1 MMLTM
6 EREALTPRILVE
18 EVQNLFSLPDVALRL
33 NEMVGAPETTNKQIV
48 DVLQLDAGLAA
59 TVLRLANSAWYGLS
73 SKVDTLSRAITLIG
87 HGALRDLVLAAAFI
101 KRFQGIPG
109 EFVNMKTFWDN
120 SVACG
125 VVARNLSRRCRLHES
140 EQMFLAGLLHKIGRL
155 VFFEARPNL
164 YREVLSQAED
174 SSEAAIIASER
185 NVFGFSYAELGGEL
199 LKSWRLPPILQN
211 VVANQL
217 QSEKFTD
224 YPRERAILQVAA
236 DMARF
241 LSPDIKLGPGEV
253 LYKPEF
259 ADVVWMDLGI
269 TEEGL
274 MEVADISLI
283 QTYEL
288 IEIVNP
294 R

>member
-1 MMLTM
+1 M
-6 EREALTPRILVE
+6 TPSELVA
-18 EVQNLFSLPDVALRL
+18 EVQQLFSLPDVALRL
-33 NEMVGAPETTNKQIV
+33 NELVGDPDTTNKQIV
-48 DVLQLDAGLAA
+48 EVLQLDAGLAA
-59 TVLRLANSAWYGLS
+59 TVLRLANSAWYGLPN
-73 SKVDTLSRAITLIG
+73 KVDTLSRAITLIG

-155 VFFEARPNL
+155 VFFEARPNQ
-164 YREVLSQAED
+164 YREVLAQAAD
-174 SSEAAIIASER
+174 NSEASIIASER
-185 NVFGFSYAELGGEL
+185 RVFGFCYAEVGGEL
-199 LKSWRLPPILQN
+199 LKLWQLPPILQS

-217 QSEKFTD
+217 NSDKLTD
-224 YPRERAILQVAA
+224 YPRERAVLQLAA
-236 DMARF
+236 DMAHF

-253 LYKPEF
+253 LYEPRFEE
-259 ADVVWMDLGI
+259 VVWMDLGLKP
-269 TEEGL
+269 EEVT
-274 MEVADISLI
+274 EVADISLI

-288 IEIVNP
+288 IEIVNS

>member
-1 MMLTM
+1 MQD
-6 EREALTPRILVE
+6 ALLRPPLSPRLLVE
-18 EVQNLFSLPDVALRL
+18 EVQHLFSLPDVALRL
-33 NEMVGAPETTNKQIV
+33 NELVGDPDTTNKEIV
-48 DVLQLDAGLAA
+48 EVLQLDAGLAA

-73 SKVDTLSRAITLIG
+73 SKVDTLSRAVTLIG

-109 EFVNMKTFWDN
+109 EFVNMKSFWDN

-125 VVARNLSRRCRLHES
+125 VVARNLSRRCRLRES

-155 VFFEARPNL
+155 VFFEARPRQ
-164 YREVLSQAED
+164 YREVLAQAAD
-174 SSEAAIIASER
+174 SSEAALVASER
-185 NVFGFSYAELGGEL
+185 QVFGFHHADLGGEL
-199 LKSWRLPPILQN
+199 LRSWRLPPLLG
-211 VVANQL
+211 VVVTHQL
-217 QSEKFTD
+217 DSGVLTD

-253 LYKPEF
+253 RYTPRFEE
-259 ADVVWMDLGI
+259 VVWMDLGL
-269 TEEGL
+269 TPEAVA
-274 MEVADISLI
+274 EVADISLI
-283 QTYEL
+283 QAYEL

-294 R
+294 G

>member
-1 MMLTM
+1 MPIADAD
-6 EREALTPRILVE
+6 ALTPQRLVQ
-18 EVQNLFSLPDVALRL
+18 EVQHLFSLPDVALRL
-33 NEMVGAPETTNKQIV
+33 NDMVGNPDTTNKQIV
-48 DVLQLDAGLAA
+48 EVLQLDAGLAA
-59 TVLRLANSAWYGLS
+59 TVLRLANSAWYGLP

-87 HGALRDLVLAAAFI
+87 HRALRDLVLAAAFI

-155 VFFEARPNL
+155 VFFEARPND
-164 YREVLSQAED
+164 YREVLAQAAD
-174 SSEAAIIASER
+174 TSEASIIAAER
-185 NVFGFSYAELGGEL
+185 RVFGFCYAELGGEL
-199 LKSWRLPPILQN
+199 LKLWRLPPILQN

-217 QSEKFTD
+217 NSERYTD

-236 DMARF
+236 DMAHF

-253 LYKPEF
+253 RYTPVF
-259 ADVVWMDLGI
+259 DDVVWMDLGI
-269 TEEGL
+269 TPEEL
-274 MEVADISLI
+274 NEVTDISLL

>member
-1 MMLTM
+1 M
-6 EREALTPRILVE
+6 EPRELVE
-18 EVQNLFSLPDVALRL
+18 EVQHLFSLPDVALRL
-33 NEMVGAPETTNKQIV
+33 NELVGDPDTTNKQIV
-48 DVLQLDAGLAA
+48 EVLQLDAGLAA
-59 TVLRLANSAWYGLS
+59 TVLRLANSAWYGLP

-155 VFFEARPNL
+155 VFFEARPNQ
-164 YREVLSQAED
+164 YREVLAQAAD
-174 SSEAAIIASER
+174 GSEASIIASER
-185 NVFGFSYAELGGEL
+185 DVFGFCYAELGGEL
-199 LKSWRLPPILQN
+199 LSNWHLPPILQN
-211 VVANQL
+211 VVANHL
-217 QSEKFTD
+217 NSEKFTD

-236 DMARF
+236 DMAHF

-253 LYKPEF
+253 RYTPEF
-259 ADVVWMDLGI
+259 SEVVWMDLGI
-269 TEEGL
+269 TPEDLG
-274 MEVADISLI
+274 EVADISLI

>member
-1 MMLTM
+1 MPAVDPD
-6 EREALTPRILVE
+6 ALTSQILVE
-18 EVQNLFSLPDVALRL
+18 EVQHLFSLPDVALRL
-33 NEMVGAPETTNKQIV
+33 NDLVGNPDTTNKQIV
-48 DVLQLDAGLAA
+48 EVLQLDVGLAA
-59 TVLRLANSAWYGLS
+59 TVLRLANSAWYGLP

-101 KRFQGIPG
+101 QRFQGIPG

-155 VFFEARPNL
+155 VFFESRPNL
-164 YREVLSQAED
+164 YREVLAQATD
-174 SSEAAIIASER
+174 TSEAGIIAAER
-185 NVFGFSYAELGGEL
+185 QVFGFSHAELGGEL
-199 LKSWRLPPILQN
+199 LKRWHLPPILQN

-217 QSEKFTD
+217 NSERYTD

-236 DMARF
+236 DMAHF

-253 LYKPEF
+253 NYTPVF
-259 ADVVWMDLGI
+259 DDVVWMDLGI
-269 TEEGL
+269 TPEGL
-274 MEVADISLI
+274 GEVTDISLI

-288 IEIVNP
+288 IEIINSK
-294 R
+294 

>member
-1 MMLTM
+1 M
-6 EREALTPRILVE
+6 TPQELVA
-18 EVQNLFSLPDVALRL
+18 EVQSLFSLPDVALRL
-33 NEMVGAPETTNKQIV
+33 NDLVGQPKTTNKQIV
-48 DVLQLDAGLAA
+48 EVLQLDAGLAA
-59 TVLRLANSAWYGLS
+59 TVLRLANSAWYGLP

-109 EFVNMKTFWDN
+109 EFVNMKSFWDN

-125 VVARNLSRRCRLHES
+125 VVARNLSRRCRMHES

-155 VFFEARPNL
+155 VFFEARPNQ

-174 SSEAAIIASER
+174 DSEAAIVASER
-185 NVFGFSYAELGGEL
+185 RVFGFSYAEVGGEL
-199 LKSWRLPPILQN
+199 LKLWRLPPILQN

-224 YPRERAILQVAA
+224 YPRERAVLQVAA
-236 DMARF
+236 DMASF
-241 LSPDIKLGPGEV
+241 LSPDVKLGPGE
-253 LYKPEF
+253 LRYEPKFEE
-259 ADVVWMDLGI
+259 VVWMDLGI
-269 TEEGL
+269 TPEDL

-294 R
+294 K

>member
-1 MMLTM
+1 MRPQ
-6 EREALTPRILVE
+6 ELVD

-33 NEMVGAPETTNKQIV
+33 NELVGHPDTTNKQIV
-48 DVLQLDAGLAA
+48 EVLQLDAGLAA
-59 TVLRLANSAWYGLS
+59 TVLRLANSAWYGLPK
-73 SKVDTLSRAITLIG
+73 KVDTLSRAITLIG

-155 VFFEARPNL
+155 VFFEARPVQ
-164 YREVLSQAED
+164 YREVLARASD
-174 SSEAAIIASER
+174 SSETAIVTAER
-185 NVFGFSYAELGGEL
+185 QVFGYCYAELGGAL
-199 LKSWRLPPILQN
+199 LKNWQLPPILQN

-217 QSEKFTD
+217 NSHARTD
-224 YPRERAILQVAA
+224 YPRERAILQVAG
-236 DMARF
+236 DMAHF
-241 LSPDIKLGPGEV
+241 LSPDIKIGPGEV
-253 LYKPEF
+253 RYAPAFE
-259 ADVVWMDLGI
+259 DVVWMDLGI
-269 TEEGL
+269 AAEEL
-274 MEVADISLI
+274 VEVTDVSLI

-288 IEIVNP
+288 IEIINP

>member
-1 MMLTM
+1 M
-6 EREALTPRILVE
+6 TPQELVA
-18 EVQNLFSLPDVALRL
+18 EVRHLFSLPDVALRL
-33 NEMVGAPETTNKQIV
+33 NELVGDPDATNKQIV
-48 DVLQLDAGLAA
+48 EILQLDAGLAA

-125 VVARNLSRRCRLHES
+125 VVSRNLSKRCRLHES

-155 VFFEARPNL
+155 VFFEARPNQ
-164 YREVLSQAED
+164 YREVLAQAAD
-174 SSEAAIIASER
+174 GSEAAIITSER
-185 NVFGFSYAELGGEL
+185 NVFGFCYAELGGAL
-199 LKSWRLPPILQN
+199 LNEWHLPPILQN

-217 QSEKFTD
+217 NSEKFTD

-236 DMARF
+236 DMAHF
-241 LSPDIKLGPGEV
+241 LSPDIKLDSREL

-259 ADVVWMDLGI
+259 SEVVWMDLGI
-269 TEEGL
+269 SPDDLT
-274 MEVADISLI
+274 EVADISLI

-294 R
+294 H

>member
-1 MMLTM
+1 MLTM
-6 EREALTPRILVE
+6 EREALTPHLLVQ
-18 EVQNLFSLPDVALRL
+18 EVQSLFSLPDVALRL
-33 NEMVGAPETTNKQIV
+33 NEMVGAPDTTNKQIV

-59 TVLRLANSAWYGLS
+59 TVLRLANSAWYGLP

-109 EFVNMKTFWDN
+109 EFVNMKSFWDN

-125 VVARNLSRRCRLHES
+125 VVARNLSKRCRLHES

-174 SSEAAIIASER
+174 TSEAAIIASER

-241 LSPDIKLGPGEV
+241 LSPDIKLGPGEL
-253 LYKPEF
+253 LYKPVF
-259 ADVVWMDLGI
+259 DDVVWMDLGI
-269 TEEGL
+269 REEDL

-283 QTYEL
+283 QAYEL